1 LGVSYIQGES
11 VREISPIEM
20 VGFIP
25 VFVDEM
31 FPVIVQA

>member
-1 LGVSYIQGES
+1 ML

-31 FPVIVQA
+31 FPVIVQVEIRTFRW